1 VGVGVGFGRLHR
13 KSGDQFLASGYGLQ
27 GRSRRRSPNAK
38 REMPRPRPR
47 LQKCRSCQV
56 VHVLGGSFGFGAHC
70 VCVLRAGA
78 VCGGWLASL
87 QRVLS
92 FTFALTFQLCRRSP
106 RLCTW
111 RFSGRN
117 EEYTTTNDSA
127 SNIVTRKFP
136 YDSVEAGLFPYDY
149 IKVLT
154 MCSADKSSRVR
165 SWVTT
170 QGPSL
175 SLPTIIFC
183 ISTSKSLFPSGDV
196 KFSRTSIKETA
207 SPFQSYQAVCNGRS

>member
-1 VGVGVGFGRLHR
+1 MPLLSSGTRFGWQLWFWRSLCLCSSGWCSVWRVACKPTTRFILHLRL
-13 KSGDQFLASGYGLQ
+13 DVPA
-27 GRSRRRSPNAK
+27 
-38 REMPRPRPR
+38 
-47 LQKCRSCQV
+47 
-56 VHVLGGSFGFGAHC
+56 
-70 VCVLRAGA
+70 
-78 VCGGWLASL
+78 
-87 QRVLS
+87 
-92 FTFALTFQLCRRSP
+92 CRRSP